1 MGLASLPGWGRV
13 IRNKAIDFRTR
24 CAGFNKKKI
33 EQNAQILASNA
44 QVFPR
49 KVEKVCKNWQKFA
62 KMRAF

>member
-13 IRNKAIDFRTR
+13 IRNEAIDFRTR

-33 EQNAQILASNA
+33 EQNAQIFESNA

-49 KVEKVCKNWQKFA
+49 KVEKVCKN
-62 KMRAF
+62 